1 MISLTLVLTVGIS
14 LAQARQRE
22 SLLTGV
28 AKVINLRPGTCS
40 APDRL
45 RICQDRT
52 ANLHLET
59 SDDRLNGSASLL
71 FDTISDNRSMVE
83 QSMGFFRLQ
92 NEAGAWVGSWAGS
105 IDHEGQTLINVEAF
119 KMELLAEHIAD
130 LNIANRLSTPGQ
142 IDVAL
147 EEIGRLAFHSGGCRI
162 GAFLDTPSGLPSS
175 CGSRSMTVCL
185 FCGSF
190 LVVTHFLGL

>member
-105 IDHEGQTLINVEAF
+105 IDHEGQTLINVEAYGKGRF
-119 KMELLAEHIAD
+119 AGLIARWQMERSNPNGWEPLTI
-130 LNIANRLSTPGQ
+130 
-142 IDVAL
+142 
-147 EEIGRLAFHSGGCRI
+147 SGSIQRE
-162 GAFLDTPSGLPSS
+162 P
-175 CGSRSMTVCL
+175 L
-185 FCGSF
+185 FARKR
-190 LVVTHFLGL
+190 